1 MDQAPLVEGWTN
13 PSETTI
19 RATQAAA
26 DKCLAP
32 RGGRRRSGALLLCIV
47 ELDKRGVGLLPVG
60 LLGLIGHY
68 RHPCRAWS
76 A

>member
-1 MDQAPLVEGWTN
+1 MD
-13 PSETTI
+13 ETQ
-19 RATQAAA
+19 RDDDQNGARGSQNAKERLAT
-26 DKCLAP
+26 

-47 ELDKRGVGLLPVG
+47 ELNERGVGLLPAG

-76 A
+76 ARRRR